1 MARTALYRRV
11 VLSVVLTATALAAP
25 VVARSMT
32 ARSAS
37 APPTISVLSNRAD
50 LISGGEALVAV
61 SLPEGTDPAQVKVTL
76 GTRDVTNQ
84 FAPLADGRF
93 GGLVTGLAVGTN
105 TLTVTLAD
113 GSSATQTL
121 IDHALGGP
129 LFSGPQVQPWV
140 CQNGSKDPQCNA
152 PATYAFQYKSSI
164 TGAFQSYDPSKPPSD
179 VATTTTQNG
188 VKVPFIVRLETGYMD
203 RDQYQISVLY
213 QPSKAW
219 TAFDP
224 QPQFVHKLLITHGAS
239 CGIDHQSGTAPS
251 TTGDTVGVPGGPT
264 ATIRSPGF
272 FCACATRSLTVL
284 ISASA
289 RPSMIT
295 AA

>member
-1 MARTALYRRV
+1 MARTGLSRRV

-25 VVARSMT
+25 VVARSVT

-37 APPTISVLSNRAD
+37 ASPTISVLSNRAD
-50 LISGGEALVAV
+50 LISGGEALVAASV
-61 SLPEGTDPAQVKVTL
+61 PAGTDPAQVKVEL

-93 GGLVTGLAVGTN
+93 GGLVTGLAVGSN

-164 TGAFQSYDPSKPPSD
+164 TGAFQSYDRSKPPSE
-179 VATTTTQNG
+179 VGTTPTST
-188 VKVPFIVRLETGYMD
+188 PPTWRPP
-203 RDQYQISVLY
+203 R
-213 QPSKAW
+213 PR
-219 TAFDP
+219 TA
-224 QPQFVHKLLITHGAS
+224 S
-239 CGIDHQSGTAPS
+239 
-251 TTGDTVGVPGGPT
+251 
-264 ATIRSPGF
+264 RSPSSSGWRRATWTGTSTKSR
-272 FCACATRSLTVL
+272 FCTNRRSRG
-284 ISASA
+284 
-289 RPSMIT
+289 RP
-295 AA
+295 